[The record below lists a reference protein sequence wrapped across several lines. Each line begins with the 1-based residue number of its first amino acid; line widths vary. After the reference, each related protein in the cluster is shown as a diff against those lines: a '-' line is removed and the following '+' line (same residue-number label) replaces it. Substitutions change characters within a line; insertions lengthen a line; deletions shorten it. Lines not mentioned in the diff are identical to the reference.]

1 MYLGIFI
8 FTFVEGFYRDI
19 FMEELD
25 LNNIL
30 SPEEVEN
37 LFGQDTDELQEI
49 SPEEEKK
56 ELTEKTET
64 TEVQT
69 DEDLFE
75 SESVGSGKK
84 DSQGQEDT
92 NQDRHGSSPKKT
104 NFYSSIAS
112 ALKEDGIFQNLDE
125 DKAKEIKDAESFAQ
139 AIRDE
144 VSAQFDE
151 RQKRI
156 DEALN
161 AGIELSDV
169 QKYEKTL
176 NYLDSIKDDHLS
188 DESEQGEQL
197 RRQLIYNDFINRGY
211 SKERAQREVKKS
223 FDAGTDIEDA
233 KEALNSNIEFYKNS
247 YNSIIEEAKKAEEEE
262 IKERK
267 KDAETLKKNIL
278 EEEKVFGE
286 LHIDKTT
293 RQKVFDNISKPVYK
307 DPETGEL
314 FTALQKYE
322 MDNRLD
328 FIKNVGLIYT
338 LTDGFKNLDGLI
350 KGKVKKEVR
359 KGLRE
364 LETTI
369 NNTARTVD
377 GSLKFVSGV
386 DEDSES
392 YVGKGWNLDI

>member
-1 MYLGIFI
+1 
-8 FTFVEGFYRDI
+8 
-19 FMEELD
+19 MEELD

-30 SPEEVEN
+30 SPEEMDN
-37 LFGQDTDELQEI
+37 LFDEEGSETQETP
-49 SPEEEKK
+49 PESTEEK
-56 ELTEKTET
+56 EKNNET
-64 TEVQT
+64 TEVQV
-69 DEDLFE
+69 DAEDLFE
-75 SESVGSGKK
+75 SESVGSGKEDK
-84 DSQGQEDT
+84 QGKEDT
-92 NQDRHGSSPKKT
+92 TPDRSGTSPKT

-112 ALKEDGIFQNLDE
+112 ALKEDGIFQNLDN

-139 AIRDE
+139 AMRDE
-144 VSAQFDE
+144 VTAQLDE

-161 AGIELSDV
+161 AGIEPSEI

-176 NYLDSIKDDHLS
+176 NYLDSIKDENIS

-233 KEALNSNIEFYKNS
+233 KESLKSNKEFFKNS
-247 YNSIIEEAKKAEEEE
+247 YDSIVEEAKKAEEKEVE
-262 IKERK
+262 ERK

-286 LHIDKTT
+286 LQIDKAT
-293 RQKVFDNISKPVYK
+293 RQKVFDNVSKPVYK

-328 FIKNVGLIYT
+328 FLKNVGLIYT

-369 NNTARTVD
+369 NNTARTSD
-377 GSLKFVSGV
+377 GNLKFATGV
-386 DEDSES
+386 DEDPES
-392 YVGKGWNLDI
+392 YVGKGWHLDV

>member
-1 MYLGIFI
+1 
-8 FTFVEGFYRDI
+8 
-19 FMEELD
+19 MEELD

-30 SPEEVEN
+30 SPEEVDN
-37 LFGQDTDELQEI
+37 LFDEEGSKTQETP
-49 SPEEEKK
+49 PEPTEDDKK
-56 ELTEKTET
+56 NNKT
-64 TEVQT
+64 TEVQV
-69 DEDLFE
+69 DVEDLFE
-75 SESVGSGKK
+75 SESVGSGKEDK
-84 DSQGQEDT
+84 QGKEDT
-92 NQDRHGSSPKKT
+92 TPDGSGTSPKT

-112 ALKEDGIFQNLDE
+112 ALKEDGIFQNLDN

-161 AGIELSDV
+161 AGIEPSEV

-176 NYLDSIKDDHLS
+176 NYLDSIKDENIS

-233 KEALNSNIEFYKNS
+233 KESLKSNKEFFKSS
-247 YNSIIEEAKKAEEEE
+247 YDSIVEEAKKEEEKE
-262 IKERK
+262 IEERK

-286 LHIDKTT
+286 LQIDKAT
-293 RQKVFDNISKPVYK
+293 RQKVFDNVSKPVYK

-328 FIKNVGLIYT
+328 FLKNVGLIYT

-369 NNTARTVD
+369 NNTARTSD
-377 GSLKFVSGV
+377 GNLKFATGI
-386 DEDSES
+386 DEDPES
-392 YVGKGWNLDI
+392 YVGKGWHLDV

>member
-1 MYLGIFI
+1 
-8 FTFVEGFYRDI
+8 
-19 FMEELD
+19 MEELD

-30 SPEEVEN
+30 SPEEMDN
-37 LFGQDTDELQEI
+37 LFDEEGSKTQETP
-49 SPEEEKK
+49 PEP
-56 ELTEKTET
+56 TEDDNKNNET
-64 TEVQT
+64 TEVQV
-69 DEDLFE
+69 DAEDLFE
-75 SESVGSGKK
+75 SESVGSGKEDK
-84 DSQGQEDT
+84 QGKEDT
-92 NQDRHGSSPKKT
+92 SPDGTGTSPKT

-112 ALKEDGIFQNLDE
+112 ALKEDGIFQNLDN

-161 AGIELSDV
+161 AGIEPSEV
-169 QKYEKTL
+169 QKYERTL
-176 NYLDSIKDDHLS
+176 NYLDSIKDEHIS

-233 KEALNSNIEFYKNS
+233 KESLKSSKEFFKSS
-247 YNSIIEEAKKAEEEE
+247 YDSIVEEAKKEEEKE
-262 IKERK
+262 IEERK

-286 LHIDKTT
+286 LQIDKAT
-293 RQKVFDNISKPVYK
+293 RQKVFDNVSKPVYK
-307 DPETGEL
+307 DPETGKL

-328 FIKNVGLIYT
+328 FLKNVGLIYT
-338 LTDGFKNLDGLI
+338 LTDGFKNLNGLI

-369 NNTARTVD
+369 NNTARTSD
-377 GSLKFVSGV
+377 GNLKFATGV
-386 DEDSES
+386 DEDPES
-392 YVGKGWNLDI
+392 YVGKGWHLDV

>member
-1 MYLGIFI
+1 
-8 FTFVEGFYRDI
+8 
-19 FMEELD
+19 MEELD
-25 LNNIL
+25 LSNIL
-30 SPEEVEN
+30 SPEEMDN
-37 LFGQDTDELQEI
+37 LFDEEGSKTQETP
-49 SPEEEKK
+49 PESTEEK
-56 ELTEKTET
+56 EKNKET
-64 TEVQT
+64 TEVQV
-69 DEDLFE
+69 DAEDLFE
-75 SESVGSGKK
+75 SESVGSGKEDK
-84 DSQGQEDT
+84 QGKEDT
-92 NQDRHGSSPKKT
+92 SLDGTGTSPKT

-112 ALKEDGIFQNLDE
+112 ALKEEGIFQNLD
-125 DKAKEIKDAESFAQ
+125 DSKASEIKDAESFAQ
-139 AIRDE
+139 AFRDE
-144 VSAQFDE
+144 VTAQLDE

-161 AGIELSDV
+161 AGIEPSEV
-169 QKYEKTL
+169 QKYERTL
-176 NYLDSIKDDHLS
+176 NYLDSIKDEHIS

-233 KEALNSNIEFYKNS
+233 KESLKSNKEFFKNS
-247 YNSIIEEAKKAEEEE
+247 YDSIVEEAKKEEEKE
-262 IKERK
+262 IEERK

-286 LHIDKTT
+286 LQIDKAT
-293 RQKVFDNISKPVYK
+293 RQKVFDNVSKPVYK

-328 FIKNVGLIYT
+328 FLKNVGLIYT

-369 NNTARTVD
+369 NNTARTSD
-377 GSLKFVSGV
+377 GNLKFATGV
-386 DEDSES
+386 DEDPES
-392 YVGKGWNLDI
+392 YVGKGWHLDV

>member
-1 MYLGIFI
+1 
-8 FTFVEGFYRDI
+8 
-19 FMEELD
+19 MEELD
-25 LNNIL
+25 LSNIL
-30 SPEEVEN
+30 SPEEMDN
-37 LFGQDTDELQEI
+37 LFNEEGGETQET
-49 SPEEEKK
+49 PPDPKGEKEENK
-56 ELTEKTET
+56 ET
-64 TEVQT
+64 TEVQV
-69 DEDLFE
+69 DAEYLFE
-75 SESVGSGKK
+75 SESVGSGKEDK
-84 DSQGQEDT
+84 QGKEDT
-92 NQDRHGSSPKKT
+92 TPDRSGTSPKT

-125 DKAKEIKDAESFAQ
+125 DKAKEIRDAESFAQ

-144 VSAQFDE
+144 ISAQFDE
-151 RQKRI
+151 RQRRI
-156 DEALN
+156 DEALT
-161 AGIELSDV
+161 AGIEPSEI
-169 QKYEKTL
+169 QKYERTL
-176 NYLDSIKDDHLS
+176 NYLDSIKDENIS
-188 DESEQGEQL
+188 DESERGEQL

-223 FDAGTDIEDA
+223 FDVGTDIEDA
-233 KEALNSNIEFYKNS
+233 KESLKSNKEFFRNS
-247 YNSIIEEAKKAEEEE
+247 YDSMVEEAKKAEEEE
-262 IKERK
+262 IEERK

-278 EEEKVFGE
+278 EEEKVFGD
-286 LHIDKTT
+286 LQIDKAT

-328 FIKNVGLIYT
+328 FLKNVGLIYT

-369 NNTARTVD
+369 NNTARTSD
-377 GSLKFVSGV
+377 GNLKFATGV
-386 DEDSES
+386 DEDPES
-392 YVGKGWNLDI
+392 YVGKGWHLDV

>member
-1 MYLGIFI
+1 
-8 FTFVEGFYRDI
+8 
-19 FMEELD
+19 MEELD

-30 SPEEVEN
+30 SPEEVDN
-37 LFGQDTDELQEI
+37 LFDEEGSKTQETP
-49 SPEEEKK
+49 PEPTEDDKK
-56 ELTEKTET
+56 NNET
-64 TEVQT
+64 TEVQV
-69 DEDLFE
+69 DAEDLFE
-75 SESVGSGKK
+75 SESVGSGKEDK
-84 DSQGQEDT
+84 QGKEDT
-92 NQDRHGSSPKKT
+92 TPDGSGTSPKT

-112 ALKEDGIFQNLDE
+112 ALKEDGIFQNLDN

-161 AGIELSDV
+161 AGIEPSEV
-169 QKYEKTL
+169 QKYERTL
-176 NYLDSIKDDHLS
+176 NYLDSIKDENIS

-233 KEALNSNIEFYKNS
+233 KESLKSNKEFFKSS
-247 YNSIIEEAKKAEEEE
+247 YDSIVEEAKKEEEKE
-262 IKERK
+262 IEERK

-286 LHIDKTT
+286 LQIDKAT
-293 RQKVFDNISKPVYK
+293 RQKVFDNVSKPVYK

-328 FIKNVGLIYT
+328 FLKNVGLIYT

-369 NNTARTVD
+369 NNTARTSD
-377 GSLKFVSGV
+377 GNLKFASGV
-386 DEDSES
+386 DEDPES
-392 YVGKGWNLDI
+392 YVGKGWHLDV

>member
-1 MYLGIFI
+1 
-8 FTFVEGFYRDI
+8 
-19 FMEELD
+19 MEELD
-25 LNNIL
+25 LSNIL
-30 SPEEVEN
+30 SPEEMDN
-37 LFGQDTDELQEI
+37 LFDEEGSKTQETP
-49 SPEEEKK
+49 PEPTEDDKK
-56 ELTEKTET
+56 NKET
-64 TEVQT
+64 TEVQV
-69 DEDLFE
+69 DAEDLFE
-75 SESVGSGKK
+75 SESVGSGKEDK
-84 DSQGQEDT
+84 QGKEDT
-92 NQDRHGSSPKKT
+92 SPDGTGTSPKT

-112 ALKEDGIFQNLDE
+112 ALKEDGIFQNLDN

-161 AGIELSDV
+161 AGIEPSEV
-169 QKYEKTL
+169 QKYERTL
-176 NYLDSIKDDHLS
+176 NYLDSIKDENIS

-233 KEALNSNIEFYKNS
+233 KESLKSNKEFFKSS
-247 YNSIIEEAKKAEEEE
+247 YDSIVEEAKKEEEKE
-262 IKERK
+262 IEKRK

-286 LHIDKTT
+286 LQIDKAT
-293 RQKVFDNISKPVYK
+293 RQKVFDNVSKPVYK

-328 FIKNVGLIYT
+328 FLKNVGLIYT

-369 NNTARTVD
+369 NNTARTSD
-377 GSLKFVSGV
+377 GNLKFATGV
-386 DEDSES
+386 DEDPES
-392 YVGKGWNLDI
+392 YVGKGWHLDV

>member
-1 MYLGIFI
+1 
-8 FTFVEGFYRDI
+8 
-19 FMEELD
+19 MEELD

-30 SPEEVEN
+30 SPEEMDN
-37 LFGQDTDELQEI
+37 LFDEEGSKTQETP
-49 SPEEEKK
+49 PEPTEDNKK
-56 ELTEKTET
+56 NNET
-64 TEVQT
+64 TEVQV
-69 DEDLFE
+69 DAEDLFE
-75 SESVGSGKK
+75 SESVGSGKEDK
-84 DSQGQEDT
+84 QGKEDT
-92 NQDRHGSSPKKT
+92 TPDGSGTSPKT

-112 ALKEDGIFQNLDE
+112 ALKEDGIFQNLDN

-161 AGIELSDV
+161 AGIEPSEV
-169 QKYEKTL
+169 QKYERTL
-176 NYLDSIKDDHLS
+176 NYLDSIKDENIS

-233 KEALNSNIEFYKNS
+233 KESLKSNKEFFKNS
-247 YNSIIEEAKKAEEEE
+247 YDSIVEEAKKAEEEE
-262 IKERK
+262 IKERQ

-286 LHIDKTT
+286 LQIDKAT
-293 RQKVFDNISKPVYK
+293 RQKVFDNVSKPVYK

-328 FIKNVGLIYT
+328 FLKNVGLIYT

-369 NNTARTVD
+369 NSTARTTD
-377 GSLKFVSGV
+377 GNLKFATGV
-386 DEDSES
+386 DEDPES
-392 YVGKGWNLDI
+392 YVGKGWHLDV

>member
-1 MYLGIFI
+1 
-8 FTFVEGFYRDI
+8 
-19 FMEELD
+19 MEELD

-30 SPEEVEN
+30 SPEEMDN
-37 LFGQDTDELQEI
+37 LFDEEGSETQETP
-49 SPEEEKK
+49 PESTEEKEQNK
-56 ELTEKTET
+56 ET
-64 TEVQT
+64 TEVQV
-69 DEDLFE
+69 DAEDLFE
-75 SESVGSGKK
+75 SESVGSGKEDK
-84 DSQGQEDT
+84 QGKEDT
-92 NQDRHGSSPKKT
+92 IQDRSGTSPKT

-112 ALKEDGIFQNLDE
+112 ALKEDGIFQNLDN

-139 AIRDE
+139 AMRDE
-144 VSAQFDE
+144 VTAQLDE

-161 AGIELSDV
+161 AGIEPSEI
-169 QKYEKTL
+169 QKYERTL
-176 NYLDSIKDDHLS
+176 NYLDSIKDENIS

-233 KEALNSNIEFYKNS
+233 KESLKSNKEFFKNS
-247 YNSIIEEAKKAEEEE
+247 YDSIVEEAKKAEEKEVE
-262 IKERK
+262 ERK

-286 LHIDKTT
+286 LQIDKAT
-293 RQKVFDNISKPVYK
+293 RQKVFDNVSKPVYK

-328 FIKNVGLIYT
+328 FLKNVGLIYT

-369 NNTARTVD
+369 NNTARTSD
-377 GSLKFVSGV
+377 GNLKFATGV
-386 DEDSES
+386 DEDPES
-392 YVGKGWNLDI
+392 YVGKGWHLDV

>member
-1 MYLGIFI
+1 
-8 FTFVEGFYRDI
+8 
-19 FMEELD
+19 MEELD
-25 LNNIL
+25 LSNIL
-30 SPEEVEN
+30 SPEEMDS
-37 LFGQDTDELQEI
+37 LFGEEEDKIQETP
-49 SPEEEKK
+49 PEPKEEKK
-56 ELTEKTET
+56 ENKET
-64 TEVQT
+64 TEVQV
-69 DEDLFE
+69 DVEDLFE
-75 SESVGSGKK
+75 SESVGSGKEDK
-84 DSQGQEDT
+84 QGKEDT
-92 NQDRHGSSPKKT
+92 MPDRSGTSPKT

-125 DKAKEIKDAESFAQ
+125 DKAKEIRDAESFAQ

-144 VSAQFDE
+144 VSAQFNE
-151 RQKRI
+151 RQRRI
-156 DEALN
+156 DEALT
-161 AGIELSDV
+161 AGIEPSEI
-169 QKYEKTL
+169 QKYERTL
-176 NYLDSIKDDHLS
+176 NYLDSIKDENLS

-233 KEALNSNIEFYKNS
+233 KESLKSNKEFFRNS
-247 YNSIIEEAKKAEEEE
+247 YDSMVEEAKKAEEEE

-286 LHIDKTT
+286 LQIDKAT

-328 FIKNVGLIYT
+328 FLKNVGFIYT

-369 NNTARTVD
+369 NNTARTTD
-377 GSLKFVSGV
+377 GNLKFATGV
-386 DEDSES
+386 DEDPES
-392 YVGKGWNLDI
+392 YVGKGWHLDV

>member
-1 MYLGIFI
+1 
-8 FTFVEGFYRDI
+8 
-19 FMEELD
+19 MEELD
-25 LNNIL
+25 LSNIL
-30 SPEEVEN
+30 SPEEMDN
-37 LFGQDTDELQEI
+37 LFDEEGSETQET
-49 SPEEEKK
+49 PPDPKEDDKK
-56 ELTEKTET
+56 NKET
-64 TEVQT
+64 TEVQV
-69 DEDLFE
+69 DAEDLFE
-75 SESVGSGKK
+75 SESVGSGKEDK
-84 DSQGQEDT
+84 QGKEDT
-92 NQDRHGSSPKKT
+92 SPDGTGTSPKT

-112 ALKEDGIFQNLDE
+112 ALKEDGIFQNLDD

-161 AGIELSDV
+161 AGIEPSEV
-169 QKYEKTL
+169 QKYERTL
-176 NYLDSIKDDHLS
+176 NYLDSIKDENIS

-233 KEALNSNIEFYKNS
+233 KESLKSNKEFFKNS
-247 YNSIIEEAKKAEEEE
+247 YDSIVEEAKKAEEEE

-286 LHIDKTT
+286 LQIDKAT

-328 FIKNVGLIYT
+328 FLKNVGLIYT

-369 NNTARTVD
+369 NNTARTTD
-377 GSLKFVSGV
+377 GNLKFATGV
-386 DEDSES
+386 DEDPES
-392 YVGKGWNLDI
+392 YVGKGWHLDV

>member
-1 MYLGIFI
+1 
-8 FTFVEGFYRDI
+8 
-19 FMEELD
+19 MEELD

-30 SPEEVEN
+30 SPEEMDN
-37 LFGQDTDELQEI
+37 LFDEEGSETQETP
-49 SPEEEKK
+49 PESTEEK
-56 ELTEKTET
+56 EKNKET
-64 TEVQT
+64 TEVQV
-69 DEDLFE
+69 DAEDLFE
-75 SESVGSGKK
+75 SESVGSGKEDK
-84 DSQGQEDT
+84 QGKEDT
-92 NQDRHGSSPKKT
+92 TPDRSGTSPKT

-112 ALKEDGIFQNLDE
+112 ALKEDGIFQNLDN

-139 AIRDE
+139 AMRDE
-144 VSAQFDE
+144 VTAQLDE

-161 AGIELSDV
+161 AGIEPSEI
-169 QKYEKTL
+169 QKYERTL
-176 NYLDSIKDDHLS
+176 NYLDSIKDENIS

-233 KEALNSNIEFYKNS
+233 KESLKSNKEFFKNS
-247 YNSIIEEAKKAEEEE
+247 YDSIVEEAKKAEEKE
-262 IKERK
+262 IEERK

-278 EEEKVFGE
+278 EEENVFGE
-286 LHIDKTT
+286 IQIDKAT

-328 FIKNVGLIYT
+328 FLKNVGLIYT

-369 NNTARTVD
+369 NNTARTSD
-377 GSLKFVSGV
+377 GNLKFATGV
-386 DEDSES
+386 DEDPES
-392 YVGKGWNLDI
+392 YVGKGWHLDV

>member
-1 MYLGIFI
+1 
-8 FTFVEGFYRDI
+8 
-19 FMEELD
+19 MEELD

-30 SPEEVEN
+30 SPEEMDN
-37 LFGQDTDELQEI
+37 LFDEEGSKTQETP
-49 SPEEEKK
+49 PEPTEDDKK
-56 ELTEKTET
+56 NNET
-64 TEVQT
+64 TEVQV
-69 DEDLFE
+69 DAEDLFE
-75 SESVGSGKK
+75 SESVGSGKEDK
-84 DSQGQEDT
+84 QGKEDT
-92 NQDRHGSSPKKT
+92 SPDGTGTSPKT

-112 ALKEDGIFQNLDE
+112 ALKEDGIFQNLDN

-161 AGIELSDV
+161 AGIEPSEV
-169 QKYEKTL
+169 QKYERTL
-176 NYLDSIKDDHLS
+176 NYLDSIKDENIS

-233 KEALNSNIEFYKNS
+233 KESLKSNKEFFKSS
-247 YNSIIEEAKKAEEEE
+247 YDSIVEEAKKEEEKE
-262 IKERK
+262 IEKRK

-286 LHIDKTT
+286 LQIDKAT
-293 RQKVFDNISKPVYK
+293 RQKVFDNVSKPVYK

-328 FIKNVGLIYT
+328 FLKNVGLIYT

-369 NNTARTVD
+369 NNTARTSD
-377 GSLKFVSGV
+377 GNLKFATGV
-386 DEDSES
+386 DEDPES
-392 YVGKGWNLDI
+392 YVGKGWHLDV

>member
-1 MYLGIFI
+1 
-8 FTFVEGFYRDI
+8 
-19 FMEELD
+19 MEELD

-30 SPEEVEN
+30 SPEEMDN
-37 LFGQDTDELQEI
+37 LFDEEGSETQETP
-49 SPEEEKK
+49 PESTEEK
-56 ELTEKTET
+56 EKNNET
-64 TEVQT
+64 TEVQV
-69 DEDLFE
+69 DAEDLFE
-75 SESVGSGKK
+75 SESVGSGKEDK
-84 DSQGQEDT
+84 QGKEDT
-92 NQDRHGSSPKKT
+92 TPDRSGTSPKT

-112 ALKEDGIFQNLDE
+112 ALKEDGIFQNLDN

-139 AIRDE
+139 AMRDE
-144 VSAQFDE
+144 VTAQLDE

-161 AGIELSDV
+161 AGIEPSEI
-169 QKYEKTL
+169 QKYERTL
-176 NYLDSIKDDHLS
+176 NYLDSIKDENIS

-233 KEALNSNIEFYKNS
+233 KESLKSNKEFFKNS
-247 YNSIIEEAKKAEEEE
+247 YDSIVEEAKKAEEKEVE
-262 IKERK
+262 ERK

-286 LHIDKTT
+286 LQIDKAT

-328 FIKNVGLIYT
+328 FLKNVGLIYT

-369 NNTARTVD
+369 NNTARTSD
-377 GSLKFVSGV
+377 GNLKFATGV
-386 DEDSES
+386 DEDPES
-392 YVGKGWNLDI
+392 YVGKGWHLDV

>member
-1 MYLGIFI
+1 
-8 FTFVEGFYRDI
+8 
-19 FMEELD
+19 MEELD

-30 SPEEVEN
+30 SPEEVDN
-37 LFGQDTDELQEI
+37 LFDEEGSKTQGTP
-49 SPEEEKK
+49 PEPTEDDKK
-56 ELTEKTET
+56 NNET
-64 TEVQT
+64 TEVQV
-69 DEDLFE
+69 DAEDLFE
-75 SESVGSGKK
+75 SESVGSGKEDK
-84 DSQGQEDT
+84 QGKEDT
-92 NQDRHGSSPKKT
+92 TPDGSGTSPKT

-112 ALKEDGIFQNLDE
+112 ALKEDGIFQNLDN

-161 AGIELSDV
+161 AGIEPSEV
-169 QKYEKTL
+169 QKYERTL
-176 NYLDSIKDDHLS
+176 NYLDSIKDENIS

-233 KEALNSNIEFYKNS
+233 KESLKSNKEFFKSS
-247 YNSIIEEAKKAEEEE
+247 YDSIVEEAKKEEEKE
-262 IKERK
+262 IEERK

-286 LHIDKTT
+286 LQIDKAT
-293 RQKVFDNISKPVYK
+293 RQKVFDNVSKPVYK
-307 DPETGEL
+307 NPETGEL

-328 FIKNVGLIYT
+328 FLKNVGLIYT

-369 NNTARTVD
+369 NNTARTSD
-377 GSLKFVSGV
+377 GNLKFATGV
-386 DEDSES
+386 DEDPES
-392 YVGKGWNLDI
+392 YVGKGWHLDV

>member
-1 MYLGIFI
+1 
-8 FTFVEGFYRDI
+8 
-19 FMEELD
+19 MEELD
-25 LNNIL
+25 LSNIL
-30 SPEEVEN
+30 SPEEMDN
-37 LFGQDTDELQEI
+37 LFDEEGSKTQETP
-49 SPEEEKK
+49 PEP
-56 ELTEKTET
+56 TEDDNKNNET
-64 TEVQT
+64 TEVQV
-69 DEDLFE
+69 DAEDLFE
-75 SESVGSGKK
+75 SESVGSGKEDK
-84 DSQGQEDT
+84 QGKEDT
-92 NQDRHGSSPKKT
+92 SPDGTGTSPKT

-112 ALKEDGIFQNLDE
+112 ALKEDGIFQNLDN

-161 AGIELSDV
+161 AGIEPSEV
-169 QKYEKTL
+169 QKYERTL
-176 NYLDSIKDDHLS
+176 NYLDSIKDENIS

-233 KEALNSNIEFYKNS
+233 KESLKSNKEFFKSS
-247 YNSIIEEAKKAEEEE
+247 YDSIVEEAKKEEEKE
-262 IKERK
+262 IEERK

-286 LHIDKTT
+286 LQIDKAT
-293 RQKVFDNISKPVYK
+293 RQKVFDNVSKPVYK

-328 FIKNVGLIYT
+328 FLKNVGLIYT

-369 NNTARTVD
+369 NNTARTSD
-377 GSLKFVSGV
+377 GNLKFASGV
-386 DEDSES
+386 DEDPES
-392 YVGKGWNLDI
+392 YVGKGWHLDV

>member
-1 MYLGIFI
+1 
-8 FTFVEGFYRDI
+8 
-19 FMEELD
+19 MEELD

-30 SPEEVEN
+30 SPEEVDN
-37 LFGQDTDELQEI
+37 LFDEEGSKTQETP
-49 SPEEEKK
+49 PEPTKDDNK
-56 ELTEKTET
+56 NNET
-64 TEVQT
+64 TEVQV
-69 DEDLFE
+69 DAEDLFE
-75 SESVGSGKK
+75 SESVGSGKEDK
-84 DSQGQEDT
+84 QGKEDT
-92 NQDRHGSSPKKT
+92 SPDGTGTSPKT

-112 ALKEDGIFQNLDE
+112 ALKEEGIFQNLD
-125 DKAKEIKDAESFAQ
+125 DSKASEIKDAESFAQ
-139 AIRDE
+139 AFRDE
-144 VSAQFDE
+144 VTAQLDE

-161 AGIELSDV
+161 AGIEPSEV
-169 QKYEKTL
+169 QKYERTL
-176 NYLDSIKDDHLS
+176 NYLDSIKDENIS

-233 KEALNSNIEFYKNS
+233 KESLKSNKEFFKSS
-247 YNSIIEEAKKAEEEE
+247 YDSIVEEAKKEEEKE
-262 IKERK
+262 IEERK

-286 LHIDKTT
+286 FQIDKAT
-293 RQKVFDNISKPVYK
+293 RQKVFDNVSKPVYK

-328 FIKNVGLIYT
+328 FLKNVGLIYT

-369 NNTARTVD
+369 NNTARTAD
-377 GSLKFVSGV
+377 GNLKFATGV
-386 DEDSES
+386 DEDPES
-392 YVGKGWNLDI
+392 YVGKGWHLDV

>member
-1 MYLGIFI
+1 
-8 FTFVEGFYRDI
+8 
-19 FMEELD
+19 MEELD

-30 SPEEVEN
+30 SPEEMDN
-37 LFGQDTDELQEI
+37 LFDEEGSETQGT
-49 SPEEEKK
+49 PPDPKEEKRENK
-56 ELTEKTET
+56 ET
-64 TEVQT
+64 TEVQV
-69 DEDLFE
+69 DAEDLFE
-75 SESVGSGKK
+75 SESVGSGKEDK
-84 DSQGQEDT
+84 QGKEDT
-92 NQDRHGSSPKKT
+92 TPDRSGTSPKT

-125 DKAKEIKDAESFAQ
+125 DKAKEIKDAESFAK

-151 RQKRI
+151 RQRRI

-161 AGIELSDV
+161 AGIESSEV
-169 QKYEKTL
+169 QKYERTL
-176 NYLDSIKDDHLS
+176 NYLDSIKDENIS

-223 FDAGTDIEDA
+223 LDAGTDIEDA
-233 KEALNSNIEFYKNS
+233 KESLKSNKEFFKNS
-247 YNSIIEEAKKAEEEE
+247 YDSMVEEAKKAEEEE

-267 KDAETLKKNIL
+267 KDAETLKRNIL
-278 EEEKVFGE
+278 EEKKVFGE
-286 LHIDKTT
+286 LQIDKTT

-328 FIKNVGLIYT
+328 FLKNVGLIYT

-369 NNTARTVD
+369 NNTARTTD
-377 GSLKFVSGV
+377 GNLKFATGV
-386 DEDSES
+386 DEDPES
-392 YVGKGWNLDI
+392 YVGKGWHLDV

>member
-1 MYLGIFI
+1 
-8 FTFVEGFYRDI
+8 
-19 FMEELD
+19 MEELD
-25 LNNIL
+25 LSNIL
-30 SPEEVEN
+30 SPEEMDN
-37 LFGQDTDELQEI
+37 LFDEEGSKTQETP
-49 SPEEEKK
+49 PEP
-56 ELTEKTET
+56 TEDDNKNNET
-64 TEVQT
+64 TEVQV
-69 DEDLFE
+69 DAEDLFE
-75 SESVGSGKK
+75 SESVGSGKEDK
-84 DSQGQEDT
+84 QGKEDT
-92 NQDRHGSSPKKT
+92 TPDGSGTSPKT

-112 ALKEDGIFQNLDE
+112 ALKEDGIFQNLDN

-161 AGIELSDV
+161 AGIEPSEV
-169 QKYEKTL
+169 QKYERTL
-176 NYLDSIKDDHLS
+176 NYLDSIKDENIS

-233 KEALNSNIEFYKNS
+233 KESLKSNKEFFKNS
-247 YNSIIEEAKKAEEEE
+247 YDSIVEEAKKEEEKE
-262 IKERK
+262 IEERK

-286 LHIDKTT
+286 LQIDKAT
-293 RQKVFDNISKPVYK
+293 RQKVFDNVSKPVYK

-322 MDNRLD
+322 MNNRLD
-328 FIKNVGLIYT
+328 FLKNVGLIYT

-369 NNTARTVD
+369 NNTARTSD
-377 GSLKFVSGV
+377 GNLKFATGV
-386 DEDSES
+386 DEDPES
-392 YVGKGWNLDI
+392 YVGKGWHLDI

>member
-1 MYLGIFI
+1 
-8 FTFVEGFYRDI
+8 
-19 FMEELD
+19 MEELD

-30 SPEEVEN
+30 SPEEMDN
-37 LFGQDTDELQEI
+37 LFNEEGSETQETP
-49 SPEEEKK
+49 PEPTEDDKK
-56 ELTEKTET
+56 NKET
-64 TEVQT
+64 TEVQV
-69 DEDLFE
+69 DAEDLFE
-75 SESVGSGKK
+75 SESVGSGKEDK
-84 DSQGQEDT
+84 QGKEDT
-92 NQDRHGSSPKKT
+92 IPDRSGTSPKT

-112 ALKEDGIFQNLDE
+112 ALKEDGIFQNLDN

-139 AIRDE
+139 AMRDE
-144 VSAQFDE
+144 VTAQLDE

-161 AGIELSDV
+161 AGIEPSEI
-169 QKYEKTL
+169 QKYERTL
-176 NYLDSIKDDHLS
+176 NYLDSIKDENIS

-233 KEALNSNIEFYKNS
+233 KESLKSNKEFFKSS
-247 YNSIIEEAKKAEEEE
+247 YDSIVEEAKKAEEKEVE
-262 IKERK
+262 ERK

-286 LHIDKTT
+286 LQIDKAT

-328 FIKNVGLIYT
+328 FLKNVGLIYT

-369 NNTARTVD
+369 NNTARTSD
-377 GSLKFVSGV
+377 GNLKFATGV
-386 DEDSES
+386 DEDPES
-392 YVGKGWNLDI
+392 YVGKGWHLDV

>member
-1 MYLGIFI
+1 
-8 FTFVEGFYRDI
+8 
-19 FMEELD
+19 MEELD

-30 SPEEVEN
+30 SPEEMDN
-37 LFGQDTDELQEI
+37 LFDEEGSETQETP
-49 SPEEEKK
+49 PESTEEK
-56 ELTEKTET
+56 EKNNET
-64 TEVQT
+64 TEVQV
-69 DEDLFE
+69 DAEDLFE
-75 SESVGSGKK
+75 SESVGSGKEDK
-84 DSQGQEDT
+84 QGKEDT
-92 NQDRHGSSPKKT
+92 TPDRSGTSPKT

-112 ALKEDGIFQNLDE
+112 ALKEDGIFQNLDN

-139 AIRDE
+139 AMRDE
-144 VSAQFDE
+144 VTAQLDE

-161 AGIELSDV
+161 AGIEPSEI

-176 NYLDSIKDDHLS
+176 NYLDSIKDENIS

-233 KEALNSNIEFYKNS
+233 KESLKSNKEFFKNS
-247 YNSIIEEAKKAEEEE
+247 YDSIVEEAKKAEEKE
-262 IKERK
+262 IEERK

-286 LHIDKTT
+286 IQIDKAT

-328 FIKNVGLIYT
+328 FLKNVGLIYT
-338 LTDGFKNLDGLI
+338 LTDGFKNLNGLI

-369 NNTARTVD
+369 NNTARTSD
-377 GSLKFVSGV
+377 GNLKFATGV
-386 DEDSES
+386 DEDPES
-392 YVGKGWNLDI
+392 YVGKGWHLDV

>member
-1 MYLGIFI
+1 
-8 FTFVEGFYRDI
+8 
-19 FMEELD
+19 MEELD
-25 LNNIL
+25 LSNIL
-30 SPEEVEN
+30 SPEEMDN
-37 LFGQDTDELQEI
+37 LFDEEGSETQET
-49 SPEEEKK
+49 PPDPKEDDKK
-56 ELTEKTET
+56 NKET
-64 TEVQT
+64 TEVQV
-69 DEDLFE
+69 DAEDLFE
-75 SESVGSGKK
+75 SESVGSGKEDK
-84 DSQGQEDT
+84 QGKEDT
-92 NQDRHGSSPKKT
+92 IPDRSGTSPKT

-112 ALKEDGIFQNLDE
+112 ALKEDGIFQNLDD

-161 AGIELSDV
+161 AGIEPSEV
-169 QKYEKTL
+169 QKYERTL
-176 NYLDSIKDDHLS
+176 NYLDSIKDENIS

-233 KEALNSNIEFYKNS
+233 KESLKSNKEFFKNS
-247 YNSIIEEAKKAEEEE
+247 YDSMVEEAKKAEEKE
-262 IKERK
+262 IEERK

-286 LHIDKTT
+286 LQIDKAT

-328 FIKNVGLIYT
+328 FLKNVGLIYT

-369 NNTARTVD
+369 NNTARTTD
-377 GSLKFVSGV
+377 GDLKFATGV
-386 DEDSES
+386 DEDPES
-392 YVGKGWNLDI
+392 YVGKGWHLDV

>member
-1 MYLGIFI
+1 
-8 FTFVEGFYRDI
+8 
-19 FMEELD
+19 MEELD

-30 SPEEVEN
+30 SPEEVDN
-37 LFGQDTDELQEI
+37 LLDEEGSKTQETP
-49 SPEEEKK
+49 PEPTEDDKK
-56 ELTEKTET
+56 NNET
-64 TEVQT
+64 TEVQV
-69 DEDLFE
+69 DAEDLFE
-75 SESVGSGKK
+75 SESVGSGKEDK
-84 DSQGQEDT
+84 QGKEDT
-92 NQDRHGSSPKKT
+92 TPDGSGTSPKT

-112 ALKEDGIFQNLDE
+112 ALKEDGIFQNLDN

-161 AGIELSDV
+161 AGIEPSEV
-169 QKYEKTL
+169 QKYERTL
-176 NYLDSIKDDHLS
+176 NYLDSIKDEHIS

-233 KEALNSNIEFYKNS
+233 KESLKSNKEFFKSS
-247 YNSIIEEAKKAEEEE
+247 YDSIVEEAKKEEEKE
-262 IKERK
+262 IEERK

-286 LHIDKTT
+286 LQIDKAT
-293 RQKVFDNISKPVYK
+293 RQKVFDNVSKPVYK

-328 FIKNVGLIYT
+328 FLKNVGLIYT

-350 KGKVKKEVR
+350 KGKVKKEVG

-369 NNTARTVD
+369 NNTARTAD
-377 GSLKFVSGV
+377 GNLKFATGV
-386 DEDSES
+386 DEDPES
-392 YVGKGWNLDI
+392 YVGKGWHLDV

>member
-1 MYLGIFI
+1 
-8 FTFVEGFYRDI
+8 
-19 FMEELD
+19 MEELD

-30 SPEEVEN
+30 SPEEMDN
-37 LFGQDTDELQEI
+37 LFD
-49 SPEEEKK
+49 EEESKTQETPPESTEEK
-56 ELTEKTET
+56 EQNKET
-64 TEVQT
+64 TEVQV
-69 DEDLFE
+69 DAEDLFE
-75 SESVGSGKK
+75 SESVGSGKEDK
-84 DSQGQEDT
+84 QGKEDT
-92 NQDRHGSSPKKT
+92 TPDRSGTSPKT

-112 ALKEDGIFQNLDE
+112 ALKEDGIFQNLDN

-144 VSAQFDE
+144 VTAQFDE

-161 AGIELSDV
+161 AGIEPSEI
-169 QKYEKTL
+169 QKYERTL
-176 NYLDSIKDDHLS
+176 NYLDSIKDENIS

-233 KEALNSNIEFYKNS
+233 KESLKSNKEFFKNS
-247 YNSIIEEAKKAEEEE
+247 YDSIVEEAKKAEEKE
-262 IKERK
+262 IEERK

-286 LHIDKTT
+286 LQIDKAT

-328 FIKNVGLIYT
+328 FLKNVGLIYT

-369 NNTARTVD
+369 NNTARTSD
-377 GSLKFVSGV
+377 GNLKFASGV
-386 DEDSES
+386 DEDPES
-392 YVGKGWNLDI
+392 YVGKGWHLDV

>member
-1 MYLGIFI
+1 
-8 FTFVEGFYRDI
+8 
-19 FMEELD
+19 MEELD

-30 SPEEVEN
+30 SPEEVDN
-37 LFGQDTDELQEI
+37 LFDEEGSKTQETP
-49 SPEEEKK
+49 PEP
-56 ELTEKTET
+56 TEDDNKNNET
-64 TEVQT
+64 TEVQV
-69 DEDLFE
+69 DAEDLFE
-75 SESVGSGKK
+75 SESVGSGKEDK
-84 DSQGQEDT
+84 QGKEDT
-92 NQDRHGSSPKKT
+92 SPDGTGTSPKT

-112 ALKEDGIFQNLDE
+112 ALKEDGIFQNLDN

-161 AGIELSDV
+161 AGIEPSEV
-169 QKYEKTL
+169 QKYERTL
-176 NYLDSIKDDHLS
+176 NYLDSIKDENIS

-233 KEALNSNIEFYKNS
+233 KESLKSNKEFFKSS
-247 YNSIIEEAKKAEEEE
+247 YDSIVEEAKKEEEKE
-262 IKERK
+262 IEERK

-286 LHIDKTT
+286 LQIDKAT
-293 RQKVFDNISKPVYK
+293 RQKVFDNVSKPVYK

-328 FIKNVGLIYT
+328 FLKNVGLIYT

-369 NNTARTVD
+369 NNTARTAD
-377 GSLKFVSGV
+377 GNLKFATGV
-386 DEDSES
+386 DEDPES
-392 YVGKGWNLDI
+392 YVGKGWHLDV

>member
-1 MYLGIFI
+1 
-8 FTFVEGFYRDI
+8 
-19 FMEELD
+19 MEELD

-30 SPEEVEN
+30 SPEEMDN
-37 LFGQDTDELQEI
+37 LFDEEGSETQETP
-49 SPEEEKK
+49 PESTEEK
-56 ELTEKTET
+56 EQNNET
-64 TEVQT
+64 TEVQV
-69 DEDLFE
+69 DAEDLFE
-75 SESVGSGKK
+75 SESVGSGKEDK
-84 DSQGQEDT
+84 QGKEDT
-92 NQDRHGSSPKKT
+92 TPDRSGTSPKT

-112 ALKEDGIFQNLDE
+112 ALKEDGIFQNLDN

-139 AIRDE
+139 AMRDE
-144 VSAQFDE
+144 VTAQLDE

-161 AGIELSDV
+161 AGIEPSEI
-169 QKYEKTL
+169 QKYERTL
-176 NYLDSIKDDHLS
+176 NYLDSIKDENIS

-233 KEALNSNIEFYKNS
+233 KESLKSNKEFFKNS
-247 YNSIIEEAKKAEEEE
+247 YDSIVEEAKKAEEKE
-262 IKERK
+262 IEERK

-286 LHIDKTT
+286 IQIDKAT

-328 FIKNVGLIYT
+328 FLKNVGLIYT

-369 NNTARTVD
+369 NNTARTSD
-377 GSLKFVSGV
+377 GNLKFATGV
-386 DEDSES
+386 DEDPES
-392 YVGKGWNLDI
+392 YVGKGWHLDV

>member
-1 MYLGIFI
+1 
-8 FTFVEGFYRDI
+8 
-19 FMEELD
+19 MEELD
-25 LNNIL
+25 LSNIL
-30 SPEEVEN
+30 SPEEMDN
-37 LFGQDTDELQEI
+37 LFDEEGSKTQETP
-49 SPEEEKK
+49 PEPTEDDKK
-56 ELTEKTET
+56 NNET
-64 TEVQT
+64 TEVQV
-69 DEDLFE
+69 DAEDLFE
-75 SESVGSGKK
+75 SESVGSGKEDK
-84 DSQGQEDT
+84 QGKEDT
-92 NQDRHGSSPKKT
+92 TPDGSGTSPKT

-112 ALKEDGIFQNLDE
+112 ALKEDGIFQNLDN

-161 AGIELSDV
+161 AGIEPSEV
-169 QKYEKTL
+169 QKYERTL
-176 NYLDSIKDDHLS
+176 NYLDSIKDENIS

-233 KEALNSNIEFYKNS
+233 KESLKSNKEFFKSS
-247 YNSIIEEAKKAEEEE
+247 YDSIVEEAKKEEEKE
-262 IKERK
+262 IEERK

-286 LHIDKTT
+286 LQIDKAT
-293 RQKVFDNISKPVYK
+293 RQKVFDNVSKPVYK

-328 FIKNVGLIYT
+328 FLKNVGLIYT

-369 NNTARTVD
+369 NNTARTTD
-377 GSLKFVSGV
+377 GNLKFATGV
-386 DEDSES
+386 DEDPES
-392 YVGKGWNLDI
+392 YVGKGWHLDV

>member
-1 MYLGIFI
+1 
-8 FTFVEGFYRDI
+8 
-19 FMEELD
+19 MEELD
-25 LNNIL
+25 LSNIL
-30 SPEEVEN
+30 SPEEMDN
-37 LFGQDTDELQEI
+37 LFDEEGSKTQETP
-49 SPEEEKK
+49 PEPTEDDKK
-56 ELTEKTET
+56 NNET
-64 TEVQT
+64 TEVQV
-69 DEDLFE
+69 DAEDLFE
-75 SESVGSGKK
+75 SESVGSGKEDK
-84 DSQGQEDT
+84 QGKEDT
-92 NQDRHGSSPKKT
+92 TPDGSGTSPKT

-112 ALKEDGIFQNLDE
+112 ALKEDGIFQNLDN

-161 AGIELSDV
+161 AGIEPSEV
-169 QKYEKTL
+169 QKYERTL
-176 NYLDSIKDDHLS
+176 NYLDSIKDENIS

-233 KEALNSNIEFYKNS
+233 KESLKSNKEFFKSS
-247 YNSIIEEAKKAEEEE
+247 YDSIVEEAKKEEEKE
-262 IKERK
+262 IEERK

-286 LHIDKTT
+286 LQIDKAT
-293 RQKVFDNISKPVYK
+293 RQKVFDNVSKPVYK

-328 FIKNVGLIYT
+328 FLKNVGLIYT

-369 NNTARTVD
+369 NNTARTSD
-377 GSLKFVSGV
+377 GNLKFATGV
-386 DEDSES
+386 DEDPES
-392 YVGKGWNLDI
+392 YVGKGWHLDV

>member
-1 MYLGIFI
+1 
-8 FTFVEGFYRDI
+8 
-19 FMEELD
+19 MEELD

-30 SPEEVEN
+30 SPEEMDN
-37 LFGQDTDELQEI
+37 LFNEEGSETQET
-49 SPEEEKK
+49 PPDPKEDDKK
-56 ELTEKTET
+56 NKET
-64 TEVQT
+64 TEVQV
-69 DEDLFE
+69 DAEDLFE
-75 SESVGSGKK
+75 SESVGSGKEDK
-84 DSQGQEDT
+84 QGKEDT
-92 NQDRHGSSPKKT
+92 SPDGTGTSPKT

-112 ALKEDGIFQNLDE
+112 ALKEEGIFQNLD
-125 DKAKEIKDAESFAQ
+125 DSKASEIKDAESFAQ
-139 AIRDE
+139 AFRDE
-144 VSAQFDE
+144 VTAQLDE

-161 AGIELSDV
+161 AGIEPSEI
-169 QKYEKTL
+169 QKYERTL
-176 NYLDSIKDDHLS
+176 NYLDSIKDENIS

-197 RRQLIYNDFINRGY
+197 RRHLIYNDFINRGY

-233 KEALNSNIEFYKNS
+233 KESLKSNKEFFKNS
-247 YNSIIEEAKKAEEEE
+247 YDSIVEEAKKAEEEE

-286 LHIDKTT
+286 LQIDKAT

-328 FIKNVGLIYT
+328 FLKNVGLIYT

-369 NNTARTVD
+369 NNTARTTD
-377 GSLKFVSGV
+377 GNLKFATGV
-386 DEDSES
+386 DEDPES
-392 YVGKGWNLDI
+392 YVGKGWHLDV

>member
-1 MYLGIFI
+1 
-8 FTFVEGFYRDI
+8 
-19 FMEELD
+19 MEELD
-25 LNNIL
+25 LSNIL
-30 SPEEVEN
+30 SSEEMDN
-37 LFGQDTDELQEI
+37 LFDEEGSETQET
-49 SPEEEKK
+49 PPDPKEDDKK
-56 ELTEKTET
+56 NKET
-64 TEVQT
+64 TEVQV
-69 DEDLFE
+69 DAEDLFE
-75 SESVGSGKK
+75 SESVGSGKEDK
-84 DSQGQEDT
+84 QGKEDT
-92 NQDRHGSSPKKT
+92 TPDRSGTSPKT

-112 ALKEDGIFQNLDE
+112 ALKEDGIFQNLDD

-161 AGIELSDV
+161 AGIEPSEV
-169 QKYEKTL
+169 QKYERTL
-176 NYLDSIKDDHLS
+176 NYLDSIKDENIS

-233 KEALNSNIEFYKNS
+233 KESLKSNKEFFKNS
-247 YNSIIEEAKKAEEEE
+247 YDSIVEEAKKAEEEE

-286 LHIDKTT
+286 LQIDKAT

-328 FIKNVGLIYT
+328 FLKNVGLIYT

-364 LETTI
+364 LETAI
-369 NNTARTVD
+369 NNTARTTD
-377 GSLKFVSGV
+377 GNLKFATGV
-386 DEDSES
+386 DEDPES
-392 YVGKGWNLDI
+392 YVGKGWHLDV

>member
-1 MYLGIFI
+1 
-8 FTFVEGFYRDI
+8 
-19 FMEELD
+19 MEELD

-30 SPEEVEN
+30 SPEEVDN
-37 LFGQDTDELQEI
+37 LFDEEGSKTQETP
-49 SPEEEKK
+49 PEP
-56 ELTEKTET
+56 TEDDNKNNET
-64 TEVQT
+64 TEVQV
-69 DEDLFE
+69 DAEDLFE
-75 SESVGSGKK
+75 SESVGSGKEDK
-84 DSQGQEDT
+84 QGKEDT
-92 NQDRHGSSPKKT
+92 SPDGTGTSPKT

-112 ALKEDGIFQNLDE
+112 ALKEEGIFQNLD
-125 DKAKEIKDAESFAQ
+125 DSKASEIKDAESFAQ
-139 AIRDE
+139 AFRDE
-144 VSAQFDE
+144 VTAQLDE

-161 AGIELSDV
+161 AGIEPSEV
-169 QKYEKTL
+169 QKYERTL
-176 NYLDSIKDDHLS
+176 NYLDSIKDENIS

-233 KEALNSNIEFYKNS
+233 KESLKSNKEFFKSS
-247 YNSIIEEAKKAEEEE
+247 YDSIVEEAKKEEEKE
-262 IKERK
+262 IEERK

-286 LHIDKTT
+286 LQIDKAT
-293 RQKVFDNISKPVYK
+293 RQKVFDNVSKPVYK

-322 MDNRLD
+322 MDSRLD
-328 FIKNVGLIYT
+328 FLKNVGLIYT

-369 NNTARTVD
+369 NNTARTSD
-377 GSLKFVSGV
+377 GNLKFATGV
-386 DEDSES
+386 DEDPES
-392 YVGKGWNLDI
+392 YVGKGWHLDV

>member
-1 MYLGIFI
+1 
-8 FTFVEGFYRDI
+8 
-19 FMEELD
+19 MEELD

-30 SPEEVEN
+30 SPEDMDN
-37 LFGQDTDELQEI
+37 LFDEEGSETQETP
-49 SPEEEKK
+49 PESTEEK
-56 ELTEKTET
+56 EKNKET
-64 TEVQT
+64 TEVQV
-69 DEDLFE
+69 DAEDLFE
-75 SESVGSGKK
+75 SESVGSGKEDK
-84 DSQGQEDT
+84 QGKEDT
-92 NQDRHGSSPKKT
+92 IPDRSGTSPKT

-112 ALKEDGIFQNLDE
+112 ALKEDGIFQNLDD

-139 AIRDE
+139 AMRDE
-144 VSAQFDE
+144 VTAQLDE

-161 AGIELSDV
+161 AGIEPSEI

-176 NYLDSIKDDHLS
+176 NYLDSIKDENIS

-233 KEALNSNIEFYKNS
+233 KESLKSNKEFFKNS
-247 YNSIIEEAKKAEEEE
+247 YDSIVEEAKKAEEKE
-262 IKERK
+262 IEERK

-286 LHIDKTT
+286 IQIDKAT

-328 FIKNVGLIYT
+328 FLKNVGLIYT

-369 NNTARTVD
+369 NNTARTSD
-377 GSLKFVSGV
+377 GNLKFATGV
-386 DEDSES
+386 DEDPES
-392 YVGKGWNLDI
+392 YVGKGWHLDV